1 MKHFTIEELCHSN
14 TARQKGIDNIST
26 PEIRQNLETLIL
38 RLLDPVR
45 SEWGSPITVTSGY
58 RCPELNRAVGGA
70 VSSQHMKGEAAD
82 ITAGN
87 REKNRRLFEQ
97 ITRMAQTG
105 QLRFDQLIDEKN
117 YQWIHVSYRA
127 DGNRNQILHLQ

>member
-1 MKHFTIEELCHSN
+1 MKHFTIEELCRSN
-14 TARQKGIDNIST
+14 TARQKGIDNIPT
-26 PEIRQNLETLIL
+26 PEIRQKLETLIL

-87 REKNRRLFEQ
+87 REKNRRLFEL
-97 ITRMAQTG
+97 IARMAQTG

-127 DGNRNQILHLQ
+127 DGNRNQILHLK

>member
-1 MKHFTIEELCHSN
+1 MKHFTIEELCRSN
-14 TARQKGIDNIST
+14 TARQKGIDNIPT
-26 PEIRQNLETLIL
+26 PEIRQKLETLIL